1 MKGRRCGN
9 NRGIQRLS
17 GAVVE
22 SRRGREKMVRNY
34 GINQKKG
41 VCKNFFQKG
50 GGLFRERVD
59 DLR

>member
-1 MKGRRCGN
+1 MNGRRCGN

-41 VCKNFFQKG
+41 CVKTFFKKEEVCSEK
-50 GGLFRERVD
+50 EWTT
-59 DLR
+59 